1 MNRRRSRKCCNRTA
15 THHIIYRLCS
25 YAFSYDE
32 MTMKTYYREEGV
44 VAVMNKLVKQRKE
57 SVLSYT
63 EGNRLDLAV
72 AEQAECD
79 VIYSYLPKQL
89 TTEEVGKMITEA
101 MAKVGATNI
110 KDMGKVKL
118 CCTSHIAL
126 PFHNLL
132 LNILILLSS
141 LNTKVMAELKPQL
154 MGKADMTSVGN
165 LIRQQLGG
173 PVGKK

>member
-1 MNRRRSRKCCNRTA
+1 MATPAEFKAQLMNDMKEA
-15 THHIIYRLCS
+15 MKAKEKVRLTS
-25 YAFSYDE
+25 VKAIQAAIKQKEIDE
-32 MTMKTYYREEGV
+32 QKEITEEGV

-101 MAKVGATNI
+101 IAKVAATNI
-110 KDMGKVKL
+110 KDMG
-118 CCTSHIAL
+118 
-126 PFHNLL
+126 
-132 LNILILLSS
+132 
-141 LNTKVMAELKPQL
+141 KVMAELKPQL

>member
-1 MNRRRSRKCCNRTA
+1 MATPAEFKAQLMNDMKEA
-15 THHIIYRLCS
+15 MKAKEKVRLTS
-25 YAFSYDE
+25 VKAIQAAIKQKEIDE
-32 MTMKTYYREEGV
+32 QKEITEEGV

-63 EGNRLDLAV
+63 NGNRLDLAV

-101 MAKVGATNI
+101 IAKVAATNI
-110 KDMGKVKL
+110 KDMG
-118 CCTSHIAL
+118 
-126 PFHNLL
+126 
-132 LNILILLSS
+132 
-141 LNTKVMAELKPQL
+141 KVMAELKPQL

>member
-1 MNRRRSRKCCNRTA
+1 MNRRRSRKFCNRTA
-15 THHIIYRLCS
+15 THHITCRLCL
-25 YAFSYDE
+25 YAFAYDNI
-32 MTMKTYYREEGV
+32 TIKTCHREEGV

-101 MAKVGATNI
+101 IAKVAATNI
-110 KDMGKVKL
+110 KDMGKV
-118 CCTSHIAL
+118 
-126 PFHNLL
+126 
-132 LNILILLSS
+132 
-141 LNTKVMAELKPQL
+141 
-154 MGKADMTSVGN
+154 
-165 LIRQQLGG
+165 
-173 PVGKK
+173 